1 MRRSGRGCQGLRVRL
16 PTDDSL
22 LYSFSSPPSP
32 PLSISL
38 RITGFAD
45 SSRVPGTVRFT
56 VTDSRG
62 DTTFDPT
69 MVNMTHEVRS
79 FWFGPHKLEP
89 YMAEYLLKYNQ
100 GSPYERSLKLVD
112 DYKQAHRATRARLSY
127 VHYVKTVM
135 TSMMWQ
141 DNTNVFSTYE
151 MSVNTNQFA
160 ELGPLGGGPSFPAEL
175 PSVAFKY
182 DLSPV
187 QIVIRE
193 ERETLFRFLVNLCA
207 ILGGVYTVAS
217 MLDGEQSSLSL
228 SLFSSFLISSQSTAD
243 HRLRFSSL
251 FSPKG

>member
-1 MRRSGRGCQGLRVRL
+1 M
-16 PTDDSL
+16 
-22 LYSFSSPPSP
+22 
-32 PLSISL
+32 
-38 RITGFAD
+38 
-45 SSRVPGTVRFT
+45 RFT

-217 MLDGEQSSLSL
+217 MLDGEQSRLSLSLSLSL
-228 SLFSSFLISSQSTAD
+228 SLFSSLLISSQSTAD
-243 HRLRFSSL
+243 HHLRFSSL